1 VPVAHDAATE
11 VDAPAVPGPAADAGL
26 VRRPPRGSADAA
38 AVAPPEP
45 PSDAAAIP
53 ALADAAGPALPAP
66 LPDAAVAL
74 GTLQIRNDTWCNL
87 TINGENQGRLQA
99 PRAVRLPP
107 GHYVVL
113 CEQPAT
119 ALRWRREVDLQAN
132 QAIVIDE
139 AMIPDVELLVA
150 TPGDRVTID
159 GATAQRGARVRL
171 KPGQHRVIVL
181 RGDKE
186 LMAGWVAVPRTRTCR
201 LHDVDGK
208 LVCDP

>member
-1 VPVAHDAATE
+1 
-11 VDAPAVPGPAADAGL
+11 L

-38 AVAPPEP
+38 TVAPPEP
-45 PSDAAAIP
+45 PPDAAAPPAIVDAAALASP
-53 ALADAAGPALPAP
+53 AL
-66 LPDAAVAL
+66 DAAVIAL

-87 TINGENQGRLQA
+87 TINGEDQGRLTA
-99 PRAVRLPP
+99 ARTVRLPP
-107 GHYVVL
+107 GHYVVR

-132 QAIVIDE
+132 QEIVIDE
-139 AMIPDVELLVA
+139 SMIPDVELVVA

-159 GATAQRGARVRL
+159 GAPAQRGARVRL